1 MCLAIP
7 AQITAVS
14 GTTATLDMA
23 GNTIEADL
31 SLVPDAGVGSWV
43 IVHAGF
49 AIQIYDEHEALETLR
64 LLREAAQMMGGDDGQ

>member
-7 AQITAVS
+7 AKITAIS
-14 GTTATLDMA
+14 GTTATLDME
-23 GNTIEADL
+23 GNTLTADL

-49 AIQIYDEHEALETLR
+49 AIQVYDEHEAMETLK
-64 LLREAAQMMGGDDGQ
+64 LLREAAKMGWMG